1 MTKKELLVN
10 AISDME
16 EEAAV
21 RLAKEMLEEGTD
33 PQEILD
39 ASRDAMAIVGNRYE
53 RKEYFLPELII
64 AGDLLR
70 EIGALVKPR
79 LAGKRAGKALGRVLI
94 GTVAGDIHD
103 IGKDVVGFMLDVND
117 FEVRDL
123 GVDVAADVFVK
134 NIKEFTP
141 DVVGMSG
148 FLTQA
153 FDQMRLTVGAIRDA
167 GLREKVKIMIG
178 GAIMDASVA
187 QYVGADAYGADA
199 TAAVRLAKGWLGG
212 KA

>member
-16 EEAAV
+16 EEAAI

-70 EIGALVKPR
+70 EIGTLVKPR
-79 LAGKRAGKALGRVLI
+79 LAGRRAGKALGKVLI

-134 NIKEFTP
+134 NIKEFNP

-153 FDQMRLTVGAIRDA
+153 FDQMRLTVGAIREA

-199 TAAVRLAKGWLGG
+199 TAAVKLAKGWLGG
-212 KA
+212 TR

>member
-1 MTKKELLVN
+1 MKDQLVT
-10 AISDME
+10 AISDMQE
-16 EEAAV
+16 EEAL
-21 RLAKEMLEEGTD
+21 RLAREMLDAGTD

-39 ASRDAMAIVGNRYE
+39 ASREAMAIVGNRYE

-64 AGDLLR
+64 AGDLLK

-79 LAGKRAGKALGRVLI
+79 LSAKGAGKVLGKVLL

-103 IGKDVVGFMLDVND
+103 IGKDVVGFMLDVNSFD
-117 FEVRDL
+117 VHDV
-123 GVDVAADVFVK
+123 GVDVPADVFVEK
-134 NIKEFTP
+134 IRELKPN
-141 DVVGMSG
+141 VVGMSG

-153 FDQMRLTVGAIRDA
+153 FDQMKRTVAAIQEA
-167 GLREKVKIMIG
+167 GLRGKVKIMIG

-199 TAAVRLAKGWLGG
+199 SAAVRLAKSWV
-212 KA
+212 A